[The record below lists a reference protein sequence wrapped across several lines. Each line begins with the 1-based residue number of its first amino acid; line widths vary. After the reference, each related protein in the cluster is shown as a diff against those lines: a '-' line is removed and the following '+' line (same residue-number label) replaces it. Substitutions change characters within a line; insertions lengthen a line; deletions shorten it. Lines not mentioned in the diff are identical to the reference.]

1 MQQNEREVSAAK
13 AEAASIKAAFNAQL
27 QVVQNQLKEAQESYE
42 LKLMMTA
49 SDAMER
55 ENKTERQ
62 LKETERTVEELR
74 RKLSQA
80 ERQAMHAATL
90 GEGMEANDESAAAA
104 PQSRQQLPFSGFSQ
118 KNLLLKSAPQSKRPR
133 TEVSQQPLPQP
144 PRAPPVPSVSGEP
157 NATPRS
163 QTPVG
168 FVGTPGAPESCTSL
182 DSFRN
187 LVRLNS
193 RSSQQ
198 RTISPEM
205 RFVQMCVRN
214 GSGPFKNLLQ
224 ALGESGA
231 LGESPALMRGAELMS
246 TL

>member
-1 MQQNEREVSAAK
+1 MSAAK

-74 RKLSQA
+74 RKLSQV
-80 ERQAMHAATL
+80 ERQAMQAAPAS
-90 GEGMEANDESAAAA
+90 GVMDANDDAVAVA
-104 PQSRQQLPFSGFSQ
+104 PRNRQLLPFSGFSQ
-118 KNLLLKSAPQSKRPR
+118 KNLLLKSAPQTKRPR
-133 TEVSQQPLPQP
+133 TEVTQQPMSQP
-144 PRAPPVPSVSGEP
+144 FPAPPVPSVSGEP
-157 NATPRS
+157 NAAHRS

-193 RSSQQ
+193 QSLQQ
-198 RTISPEM
+198 PTISPDM
-205 RFVQMCVRN
+205 SFVQMCLRN
-214 GSGPFKNLLQ
+214 GSISPFKQLLQ
-224 ALGESGA
+224 ALSESGA
-231 LGESPALMRGAELMS
+231 LGESQALMHGAELLS
-246 TL
+246 AL